1 MSIEAWV
8 AIADL
13 GAVLIV
19 FIALLILLRG
29 VS

>member
-13 GAVLIV
+13 SAVAIV

>member
-13 GAVLIV
+13 GAVAIV
-19 FIALLILLRG
+19 FLALLILLRG

>member
-1 MSIEAWV
+1 MSIDAIE

-13 GAVLIV
+13 AVVTAV

-29 VS
+29 IA

>member
-1 MSIEAWV
+1 MSVDALE

-13 GAVLIV
+13 AAVIIV

-29 VS
+29 VA